1 MRTHRSIW
9 FALALVCA
17 AAMLNAPA
25 THAQDALDAEPD
37 TSFMAGEPGAATIG
51 FTLDQAQ
58 RLAAENNPAARA
70 VLASLRSARGARMRE
85 VGNFDPAL
93 FGEGSRTSANSPVSS
108 PFAPSEL
115 RQEVLLGGATWRS
128 PIGTSL
134 LVSLSQTQ
142 TETNA
147 PFSTLS
153 TERRTHARFDFVQ
166 PLTRGFGMA
175 SARGELRAL
184 DREVEAATRRLEAA
198 TLDLQAAVE
207 TAYWQLYASERDL
220 QVQRLQR
227 QRSAVFLRDQM
238 IRSRAGATGPGAVAA
253 ARRFLAEQE
262 VLLIDA
268 NLRYRA
274 ASDRLNE
281 VLGIPAAS
289 QERLHSLDEPPP
301 PGEVMPLETAID
313 LAYRRN
319 GALRAFEADSAAAL
333 ARYRRA
339 ARDAWPSIDAFGG
352 YGGSGLAGVG
362 RSDTLNVDP
371 DFGDAWNQV
380 WDDAYPDWSVGV
392 RVQVPIGWRSERGE
406 RELQRGLYERAS
418 EATRA
423 QRLSIENQV
432 RIAHRE
438 AEQSIQ
444 ALRAM
449 QALAEAAREQ
459 ARIGR
464 LEYQAGRTTPYDLVD
479 IETELVRAELQET
492 QVLVR
497 VVRAAT
503 EMRRLTNAPPEIAK

>member
-1 MRTHRSIW
+1 MTIHRSIW
-9 FALALVCA
+9 FASALLCA
-17 AAMLNAPA
+17 AALCIVPEAR
-25 THAQDALDAEPD
+25 AQDAAEAEPD
-37 TSFMAGEPGAATIG
+37 TSFMAGEPPGPPSIG
-51 FTLDQAQ
+51 LTLDQSQ
-58 RLAAENNPAARA
+58 RLAAENNPAARS
-70 VLASLRSARGARMRE
+70 VLADLRSARGARMSE
-85 VGNFDPAL
+85 AGTFDPAL
-93 FGEGSRTSANSPVSS
+93 FGEGSRTSTDAPVNSPFTASHS
-108 PFAPSEL
+108 QLE
-115 RQEVLLGGATWRS
+115 ELLGGLSWRS

-142 TETNA
+142 LESNA
-147 PFSTLS
+147 PFLTRP
-153 TERRTHARFDFVQ
+153 TERRAHARVDLVQ

-175 SARGELRAL
+175 SARGELRAR
-184 DREVEAATRRLEAA
+184 DREVDAAERRLEAA
-198 TLDLQAAVE
+198 TIDLQAAVE

-238 IRSRAGATGPGAVAA
+238 ARARAGATGPGAVAA

-268 NLRYRA
+268 RLRYRA
-274 ASDRLNE
+274 GSDRLNE

-289 QERLHSLDEPPP
+289 QDRLHALDEPPP
-301 PGEVMPLETAID
+301 PGEVMPLQTALD
-313 LAYRRN
+313 LAYRSS
-319 GALRAFEADSAAAL
+319 GALRAAEADSAAAL

-362 RSDTLNVDP
+362 DTLATNP
-371 DFGDAWNQV
+371 DFGDAWSQV

-392 RVQVPIGWRSERGE
+392 RVRVPIGWRSERGE

-418 EATRA
+418 ETTRA
-423 QRLSIENQV
+423 QRLALENQV

-438 AEQSIQ
+438 AEESIE

-449 QALAEAAREQ
+449 QALAVAAREQ
-459 ARIGR
+459 ARVGR
-464 LEYQAGRTTPYDLVD
+464 LEYQAGRTTAYDLVD

-503 EMRRLTNAPPEIAK
+503 ELRRLTTAPPEIAK